1 MPMSALGGKW
11 LSLGTCTGTGRFCWV
26 PLYGVCGRVTRASPD
41 EPSMARRGF
50 LLPSVAAKRCRGQY
64 KPRSNH
70 GRFVRGV
77 RVWLQTS
84 PQGNLEPLI
93 LVQRNQPA
101 PPRHNHRRFC
111 HFPTGIHISYRK
123 FRHFPTGI
131 HIPITMQ
138 G

>member
-1 MPMSALGGKW
+1 MGRAPEPAGFVGFR
-11 LSLGTCTGTGRFCWV
+11 CTEIRGSKCPWSEF
-26 PLYGVCGRVTRASPD
+26 CGRVTRASPD

-50 LLPSVAAKRCRGQY
+50 LLPSVAAKRCRWQY

-77 RVWLQTS
+77 RVRLQTS